1 MVRMYNVY
9 LRKGNTDILRDV
21 SLRVQRGEFVFLVGP
36 SGAGKTSVLRL
47 IHFDDFPNEGRVVV
61 GDQDSA
67 SIKPR
72 QIPFVRRR
80 VGFVFQDFKL
90 LKDRNVFQNVAFAL
104 EVAGARWRRIRKK
117 VIETLAI
124 VGIGHKRNAM
134 PDELSGGE
142 QQRVAI
148 ARALVSDPFLIL
160 ADEPTG
166 NLDPIASEAILEV
179 LQQVNF
185 GGTSILLAT
194 HETALVERMPY
205 RIIPISDGSIV
216 S

>member
-9 LRKGNTDILRDV
+9 LRKGNTDILSDV

-36 SGAGKTSVLRL
+36 SGAGKTSILKL

-61 GDQDSA
+61 GDQDST
-67 SIKPR
+67 SVKPR
-72 QIPFVRRR
+72 QIPFVRRK
-80 VGFVFQDFKL
+80 VGFIFQDFKL

-104 EVAGARWRRIRKK
+104 EVTGVRWRRIRKK

-179 LQQVNF
+179 LQKVNF